1 MATVS
6 ERSRT
11 TAQMKDEKKDDTE
24 KENIWASVLSEVQLK
39 GTHKLSPN
47 KLVIVIGMIL

>member
-1 MATVS
+1 MIPIGRHRWINMATVS

-24 KENIWASVLSEVQLK
+24 KENIW
-39 GTHKLSPN
+39 
-47 KLVIVIGMIL
+47 